1 VTTDYNNKTL
11 VRFGLK
17 NKLQAIGVVGLKREK
32 TNLQIGRLVTS
43 SEAFCLSLIF
53 MMETFHQLEDYQF
66 GKATRYENSLG
77 LYALG
82 KVRFTTFN

>member
-32 TNLQIGRLVTS
+32 NKSSDRQTSDFFRSFLPFSDLYDGNISSARGLSIWKSYQI
-43 SEAFCLSLIF
+43 
-53 MMETFHQLEDYQF
+53 
-66 GKATRYENSLG
+66 
-77 LYALG
+77 
-82 KVRFTTFN
+82 